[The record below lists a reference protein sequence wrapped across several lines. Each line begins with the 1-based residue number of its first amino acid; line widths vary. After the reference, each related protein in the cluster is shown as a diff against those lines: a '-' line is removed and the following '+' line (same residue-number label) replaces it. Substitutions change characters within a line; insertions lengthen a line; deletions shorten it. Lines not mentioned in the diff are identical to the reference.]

1 MRGLL
6 KGESGYREAQATE
19 KVRASRR
26 EDGMP
31 LLALE
36 KGQHLSVVAQEN
48 EGWVI
53 AQVGGFFG
61 LVPAGI
67 VSFVQPASGAG
78 SAGSGNAG
86 EAAAGLPTLMK
97 DLRVASLVVAFRF
110 DQIVTTLI
118 DHLMSGYALQ
128 DSLKQ
133 KVSLSLCLCCSA
145 LFEVDLKC
153 FSCLR
158 SIFVL
163 SRDWID

>member
-1 MRGLL
+1 
-6 KGESGYREAQATE
+6 
-19 KVRASRR
+19 
-26 EDGMP
+26 MP

-67 VSFVQPASGAG
+67 VSFKQPATG
-78 SAGSGNAG
+78 AGSGNAG
-86 EAAAGLPTLMK
+86 EVAAGLPALMK

-118 DHLMSGYALQ
+118 DHLMSGHALQ

-133 KVSLSLCLCCSA
+133 KVSSSFFAVLCLC
-145 LFEVDLKC
+145 EVNLKGFC
-153 FSCLR
+153 CPC
-158 SIFVL
+158 SIFVSFSFFLFL
-163 SRDWID
+163 SGLD